1 MPRKCCWLKKLALDK
16 QPQVQQ
22 QMQIHAYSQGVRHI
36 ACSAC
41 RTKTLL
47 RYRIHI
53 CMVLVLGHFIF
64 WLICDPCFLRLFLAI
79 VTGLRLKQ
87 FSFCIYSNVLLFK
100 VEKTKAFGLFLGCSH
115 SKVPQKSFENDM
127 SKRKYSFKLQ
137 VLFFAFGL
145 TVMPKCL
152 KRFNHSWHLTV

>member
-1 MPRKCCWLKKLALDK
+1 
-16 QPQVQQ
+16 
-22 QMQIHAYSQGVRHI
+22 MQIHAYSQGVRHI

-47 RYRIHI
+47 RYWIHI

-64 WLICDPCFLRLFLAI
+64 WLICEPCFPRLFFFFLAI

-87 FSFCIYSNVLLFK
+87 FSFCIYSNVLLCK
-100 VEKTKAFGLFLGCSH
+100 VEKTKNLWP
-115 SKVPQKSFENDM
+115 VPWMFPQQSCPKNFENQM

-137 VLFFAFGL
+137 VLFFAFGV

>member
-22 QMQIHAYSQGVRHI
+22 QMQIHAYWQGVRHI

-53 CMVLVLGHFIF
+53 CMVSVLGHFIF
-64 WLICDPCFLRLFLAI
+64 WLICDPCFLRLFFWLSSRVLGWSDFLFVSIATFCYLKWKKLKPLACSLD
-79 VTGLRLKQ
+79 VPTAK
-87 FSFCIYSNVLLFK
+87 FPKKVSKTTWVKENTVSSFRFYFLL
-100 VEKTKAFGLFLGCSH
+100 LDSL
-115 SKVPQKSFENDM
+115 
-127 SKRKYSFKLQ
+127 
-137 VLFFAFGL
+137 
-145 TVMPKCL
+145 
-152 KRFNHSWHLTV
+152 